1 MLKLSECFISHPH
14 SYVEILI
21 LNMVLGSEAFV
32 YGGKEAFVS
41 NEEEALMNL
50 FSILIKQVE

>member
-1 MLKLSECFISHPH
+1 
-14 SYVEILI
+14 
-21 LNMVLGSEAFV
+21 MVLGSEAFV